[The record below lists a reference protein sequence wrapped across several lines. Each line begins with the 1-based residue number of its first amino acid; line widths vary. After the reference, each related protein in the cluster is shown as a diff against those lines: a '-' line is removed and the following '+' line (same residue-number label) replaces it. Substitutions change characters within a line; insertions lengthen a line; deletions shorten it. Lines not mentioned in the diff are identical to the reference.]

1 MRDIEGRN
9 KPRAEE
15 MRALAN
21 AKDWQIEYGR
31 QSCPAPHASTGNGYY
46 SELFAAPAELVK

>member
-1 MRDIEGRN
+1 
-9 KPRAEE
+9 